1 MKYADFINE
10 NLLNNFIDRR
20 QMVQIMLQDLI
31 LEERNLI
38 IQKLKLTNFGNTL
51 LENTLSE
58 RDHFSVVS
66 YYYLA
71 KETDKCFEENF
82 ILYAND
88 YLMKYK
94 DFSDVLSHLKLKEN

>member
-1 MKYADFINE
+1 
-10 NLLNNFIDRR
+10 
-20 QMVQIMLQDLI
+20 MVQIMLQDLT

-71 KETDKCFEENF
+71 KETNKHFEENF

-94 DFSDVLSHLKLKEN
+94 DFSDVLSHLKLKD